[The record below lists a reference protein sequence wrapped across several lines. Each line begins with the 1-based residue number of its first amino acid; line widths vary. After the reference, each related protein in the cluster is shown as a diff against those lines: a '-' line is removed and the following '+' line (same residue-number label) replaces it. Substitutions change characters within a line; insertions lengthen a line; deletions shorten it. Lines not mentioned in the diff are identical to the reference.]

1 LKVETK
7 IEKNIIEIA
16 KKVLYDE
23 SKAIKSLINTIDKSF
38 EEIIYKILASSGKV
52 VLSGIGKSAIIAQK
66 ISATLN
72 STGQKSVFM
81 HATDAMHGDLGIID
95 KDDVIIFLSKSGNTP
110 EIKVLMPLL
119 KRLGNPIVALVSDL
133 DSFLAKNAHY
143 TINAHVDEE
152 ACPLNL
158 APTTSTTVALA
169 LGDAL
174 AVCLLEARQ
183 FSKNDFARYHPGGTL
198 GKKLYLKVLDIYP
211 NNSNPVVNEAADI
224 QSVILEITSKRLGA
238 TAVVNDNNDLVG
250 VITDG
255 DLRRM
260 LRQSLDFST
269 LTARDIMGI
278 NPKTIEQE
286 AYAVQALVQMQEMNI
301 TQLIVLEGKKVLGFV
316 HLHDLLKEG
325 LI

>member
-1 LKVETK
+1 MKVETK